1 MKLVINCGKKVEEKA
16 MDFEE
21 KSLLVNK
28 LLKLAKTSK
37 LSNNQKKIILT
48 IVESLDNVTEI
59 QKRRFILYYQLNTQN
74 KKKSTLSSI
83 GKFYGCNKNAIR
95 ASVIRVKSKLK
106 RLNKEIKTIE
116 EIVKK
121 HENSNKK

>member
-1 MKLVINCGKKVEEKA
+1 

-37 LSNNQKKIILT
+37 LNNKEKVALIT

-59 QKRRFILYYQLNTQN
+59 QKRRFILYY
-74 KKKSTLSSI
+74 
-83 GKFYGCNKNAIR
+83 
-95 ASVIRVKSKLK
+95 
-106 RLNKEIKTIE
+106 
-116 EIVKK
+116 
-121 HENSNKK
+121 H

>member
-1 MKLVINCGKKVEEKA
+1 

-74 KKKSTLSSI
+74 KK
-83 GKFYGCNKNAIR
+83 R
-95 ASVIRVKSKLK
+95 AHCQVLV
-106 RLNKEIKTIE
+106 NFMAVTKTQFE
-116 EIVKK
+116 RQ
-121 HENSNKK
+121 

>member
-1 MKLVINCGKKVEEKA
+1 

-37 LSNNQKKIILT
+37 LNNKEKVALIT

-74 KKKSTLSSI
+74 KKRVHCQVLA
-83 GKFYGCNKNAIR
+83 KFMD
-95 ASVIRVKSKLK
+95 VVKPQF
-106 RLNKEIKTIE
+106 E
-116 EIVKK
+116 
-121 HENSNKK
+121 HQ